1 MKQIKLDENFPTGFT
16 SVFEAGGI
24 DASSV
29 LKQNISGTD
38 DDHLYQ
44 LCIKEKRIIV
54 TFDLDFANIIRY
66 PSATTSGIIVCRI
79 RQRITLEDIKVL
91 CEKLVGI
98 INSTDL
104 ENNLVIVDGNK
115 LRIRR
120 PDRF

>member
-1 MKQIKLDENFPTGFT
+1 MKQIKLDENFPPAFT

-29 LKQNISGTD
+29 LKQKISGTD
-38 DDHLYQ
+38 DDHLYH

-66 PSATTSGIIVCRI
+66 PSDTTPGIIVCRV
-79 RQRITLEDIKVL
+79 RQKITLKDIKAL

-98 INSTDL
+98 LNSTDL

>member
-1 MKQIKLDENFPTGFT
+1 MKQIKLDENFPPGFT

-66 PSATTSGIIVCRI
+66 PSATTSGATVMVVLVRAVSSKTVLIGCMGCKVPDC
-79 RQRITLEDIKVL
+79 EDARAFK
-91 CEKLVGI
+91 
-98 INSTDL
+98 
-104 ENNLVIVDGNK
+104 
-115 LRIRR
+115 
-120 PDRF
+120 